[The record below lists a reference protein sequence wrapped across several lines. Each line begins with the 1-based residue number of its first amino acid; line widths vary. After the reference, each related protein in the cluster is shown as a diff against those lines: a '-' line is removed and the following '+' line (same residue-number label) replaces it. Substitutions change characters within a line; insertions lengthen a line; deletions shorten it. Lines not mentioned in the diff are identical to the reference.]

1 MVVVGIVMAILGT
14 VFGLAEMHIRLHV
27 DFVQQGNIL
36 MLLYLGLFL
45 CTFIVG
51 PLIDAAGNKLV
62 LTTSSFLVLIAMAG
76 FAAAHSFGGAAACA
90 VLLGLGGGGLNIA
103 TNALVSDLFE
113 ENRGPML
120 NLLGLFYGIGALFI
134 PLFAAVIAGHL
145 TIEQMLLSCAGLAAA
160 CIVFFAVIPFPPV
173 VRKSGITL
181 RETLQVASY
190 PGVWL
195 LAFVLFC
202 QAGNEAAVNGWTST
216 YSGTR
221 GLDPRTATFV
231 LSGYWA
237 AVMGGRL
244 LATQILSKIEKAPF
258 VLLCALMAVVGS
270 GTLLFAR
277 SLMTL
282 VIGVLLIGVSYA
294 GIFPTVLA
302 IAGDSY
308 RKMAGTVFGFL
319 FAVGMVGGMAFPWA
333 VGQLSQRL
341 SVRWGMLVP
350 LLGAVGICL
359 LATAIWARLK
369 DGVPS
374 HDGAT
379 S

>member
-14 VFGLAEMHIRLHV
+14 VFGLAEMRLRLHV
-27 DFVQQGNIL
+27 DFVQQGNIF

-45 CTFIVG
+45 CTFVVG
-51 PLIDAAGNKLV
+51 PLIDAVGNKFVLTVSSLLV
-62 LTTSSFLVLIAMAG
+62 LLAMAG
-76 FAAAHSFGGAAACA
+76 FAAVHSFGGAAVCA

-134 PLFAAVIAGHL
+134 PLFTAVIAGHL
-145 TIEQMLLSCAGLAAA
+145 TIVQMLFSCAGLAGA
-160 CIVFFAVIPFPPV
+160 CVVFFAVAPFPPV
-173 VRKSGITL
+173 LTRSGISW

-202 QAGNEAAVNGWTST
+202 QSGNEAAVNGWTST
-216 YSGTR
+216 YAGTR
-221 GLDPRTATFV
+221 GLDQRTATFV

-244 LATQILSKIEKAPF
+244 LATQILGKIEKAPF
-258 VLLCALMAVVGS
+258 ILICAVTAVVGS

-277 SLMTL
+277 SLMML

-319 FAVGMVGGMAFPWA
+319 FAVGMVGGMTFPWV

-341 SVRWGMLVP
+341 SVRWGMLMP
-350 LLGAVGICL
+350 LLGAVGICF
-359 LATAIWARLK
+359 LAAAIWSRMREE
-369 DGVPS
+369 VPA
-374 HDGAT
+374 HDGTT